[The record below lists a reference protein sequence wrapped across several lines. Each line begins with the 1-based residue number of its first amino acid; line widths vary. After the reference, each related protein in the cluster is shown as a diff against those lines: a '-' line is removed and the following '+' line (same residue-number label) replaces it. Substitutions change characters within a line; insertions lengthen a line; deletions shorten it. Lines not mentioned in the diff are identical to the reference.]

1 MATVDQVTRRYLVIP
16 GRARRAR
23 PAWAAP
29 AGTPSTRAASRGQ
42 RRSEHPRHGA
52 SPQQPAPDVAPDR
65 RRVQAHLSSGIL
77 KRRKGR
83 LGRPSPRGGG
93 AHHAFNAS
101 QSSLRDLLQAPQ
113 YVLPARLIDV
123 WGASDPQRQV
133 GACGAHVGDLKLS
146 RQAVEVLESRR
157 HRPADG
163 HLRLLHVPDGLTQM
177 NAQRRF
183 AFRAIRA
190 IGVFSPDSRC
200 AEPYSDHGVGSDPEH
215 RGFCSVN

>member
-42 RRSEHPRHGA
+42 RRSAHPR
-52 SPQQPAPDVAPDR
+52 
-65 RRVQAHLSSGIL
+65 QAHLSSGIL